1 MSDTAG
7 FAYDVAAVDLATGS
21 LRWADGDFRAI
32 LVSEKYQ
39 PRQSSDR
46 SLADLNGGAV
56 TEGVRLL
63 GRTVDAERA
72 GRVCLTA
79 SGIRWPKFTGE
90 FRYAV
95 IYNADTE
102 RLVAYSD
109 LGPQKVTN
117 TVPVLDYPNGD
128 VCEFIID

>member
-7 FAYDVAAVDLATGS
+7 FAYQAAAVDLA
-21 LRWADGDFRAI
+21 LARLDWKNGDMRVV

-39 PRQSSDR
+39 PRQSQDR
-46 SLADLNGGAV
+46 SIEDLRGAEV
-56 TEGVRLL
+56 TDPVKVM
-63 GRTVDAERA
+63 GRRVDEERA
-72 GRVCLTA
+72 GRVCLQA
-79 SGIRWPKFTGE
+79 SGVRWPSFSGE

-95 IYNADTE
+95 VFNADTG

-117 TVPVLDYPNGD
+117 TVPVLDYPDGD